1 MPTLRRLSLLAALSL
16 LGVLSGCH
24 TEPPPDPNDPAQ
36 VGLVQPDV
44 LMRNL
49 RWASDA
55 LNERVAKREISDS
68 RARVMLSQ
76 YAADLTKH
84 IDVAKINK
92 DKAWE
97 YAEVFRTARQW
108 EPARVAFEMALE
120 KPASEDRRVN
130 DTLRLAQVLA
140 QLDQVDKAL
149 STARKVFDAGPNDR
163 GPLIPALIFEL
174 TPAAKG
180 KGRDAELAQLIEDA
194 IPIYESNVVEPGT
207 EAGQIFLQ
215 AKPYLV
221 REARR
226 LIAKLR
232 SGSVDPPNG

>member
-1 MPTLRRLSLLAALSL
+1 MVNARRWFPLAALVAL
-16 LGVLSGCH
+16 AGCK
-24 TEPPPDPNDPAQ
+24 TQPPPDPNDPAQ

-49 RWASDA
+49 RWASEA
-55 LNERVAKREISDS
+55 IFTRAAKREISES

-84 IDVAKINK
+84 IDVSKIQE

-108 EPARVAFEMALE
+108 EQAKVCFELAL
-120 KPASEDRRVN
+120 KNPTSEDRRVN

-140 QLDQVDKAL
+140 NLGQVPEAL
-149 STARKVFDAGPNDR
+149 KTARKALDAGPNDR
-163 GPLIPALIFEL
+163 GPLIPSLVFEL
-174 TPAAKG
+174 APAARG
-180 KGRDAELAQLIEDA
+180 KGHDAELAQLIEEA
-194 IPIYESNVVEPGT
+194 IPIYESNQVEAGT
-207 EAGQIFLQ
+207 EVGKEFLQ

-226 LIAKLR
+226 VISALR
-232 SGSVDPPNG
+232 GGTGNPPNG